1 MYVTETLWKSKVRFM
16 TKFLR
21 GLSLSLLVLA
31 FWASW
36 VAWGPSSIRSEILLD
51 VLGVTRIPSPPTYR
65 RFKKRGQKIIQR
77 GSTARLTCSSP
88 WFHKIIFLNFH
99 RRFNWEF
106 RNLQIRRSDSRKIY
120 FARDFHRC
128 RVRRVSNQQ
137 FWSFR
142 KSPSKLIFIWR
153 FSAVI
158 YFSQKILES

>member
-88 WFHKIIFLNFH
+88 WFHKNNFFWIFTEDLIENSG
-99 RRFNWEF
+99 
-106 RNLQIRRSDSRKIY
+106 I
-120 FARDFHRC
+120 C
-128 RVRRVSNQQ
+128 RYVGPIQE
-137 FWSFR
+137 
-142 KSPSKLIFIWR
+142 KYISPEIFIGVELDECLTNNSGVFGSR
-153 FSAVI
+153 QVS
-158 YFSQKILES
+158 